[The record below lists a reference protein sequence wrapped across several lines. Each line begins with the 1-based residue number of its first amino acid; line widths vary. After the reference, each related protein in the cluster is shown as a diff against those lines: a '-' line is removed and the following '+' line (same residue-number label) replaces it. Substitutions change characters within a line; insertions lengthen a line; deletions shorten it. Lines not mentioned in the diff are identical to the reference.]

1 MRRGV
6 HHVVGVCVALLMG
19 TGLSQAATQVLPS
32 FAEVRAAHI
41 PSEAWLLDR
50 RGRLLQ
56 TVRVNPSVRRLAWVP
71 LSNLSPAL
79 VDALLASE
87 DKRFMQHK
95 GVDWVAIVSAMWDNL
110 TDNQRRGA
118 STLTM
123 QLAGLLDPALHRA
136 AGGRSMG
143 QKWNQIVAARALEK
157 SWRKEQILEAY
168 LNLVHFRGELAGI
181 GAASHAMYGKAP
193 SGLNRNEA
201 SILAALLRG
210 PNAKADLVATRA
222 CGVAMSIIPP
232 STQAPDCKSIKRL
245 AMNSLE
251 KRGVLNQDNQLA
263 PHLARRFKL
272 KPGQTLRTS
281 VDVDL
286 QIFVLSTL
294 KRQLMELKNRAV
306 EDGAVVVLDNATG
319 QVLAWVGASDAT
331 SQSAEVDGVTAPRLP
346 GSTLKPFLYAAAIE
360 RGLLTA
366 ASPLEDSPLALDT
379 PVGQYVPQN
388 YERDF
393 KGWVSVRTALGSSLN
408 VPAVRTL
415 LLLGVD
421 RFHAELKALGLNSL
435 RHDADF
441 YGYSLALGGGETTLL
456 ELANAYRSL
465 ANGGVLRPVT
475 WLPTSNRQAAGKP
488 IFSRQTAY
496 IVSDMLADKAAR
508 SLSFGLSSPLETVGH
523 TAVKTGTSKD
533 MRDNW
538 SIGYSDRYT
547 VAVWVGNN
555 SGAPMHDVSGVT
567 GAAPIWQAIMNELQR
582 HRPGKSP
589 ARPPGVHIGR
599 IHYEPAIEPERLEM
613 FRAGTAQERIIIPA
627 EVHHP
632 RIEGPGN
639 GAVLAIDPDIPAT
652 RQKVRFRIANMQPS
666 LTWYMN
672 DKAIDPDWL
681 DADGS
686 LLWPLTRGSYRVSVQ
701 TSDGKLIDAMF
712 FTVK

>member
-193 SGLNRNEA
+193 SGINRNEA

-245 AMNSLE
+245 AMNTLE

-475 WLPTSNRQAAGKP
+475 WLPTSNRQTAGKP

-686 LLWPLTRGSYRVSVQ
+686 LLWPLTRGIYRVSVQ

>member
-1 MRRGV
+1 
-6 HHVVGVCVALLMG
+6 
-19 TGLSQAATQVLPS
+19 
-32 FAEVRAAHI
+32 
-41 PSEAWLLDR
+41 
-50 RGRLLQ
+50 
-56 TVRVNPSVRRLAWVP
+56 
-71 LSNLSPAL
+71 
-79 VDALLASE
+79 
-87 DKRFMQHK
+87 
-95 GVDWVAIVSAMWDNL
+95 
-110 TDNQRRGA
+110 
-118 STLTM
+118 
-123 QLAGLLDPALHRA
+123 
-136 AGGRSMG
+136 
-143 QKWNQIVAARALEK
+143 
-157 SWRKEQILEAY
+157 
-168 LNLVHFRGELAGI
+168 
-181 GAASHAMYGKAP
+181 
-193 SGLNRNEA
+193 
-201 SILAALLRG
+201 
-210 PNAKADLVATRA
+210 
-222 CGVAMSIIPP
+222 
-232 STQAPDCKSIKRL
+232 
-245 AMNSLE
+245 MNSLE

-319 QVLAWVGASDAT
+319 QVLAWVGTSDAT

>member
-1 MRRGV
+1 
-6 HHVVGVCVALLMG
+6 
-19 TGLSQAATQVLPS
+19 
-32 FAEVRAAHI
+32 
-41 PSEAWLLDR
+41 
-50 RGRLLQ
+50 
-56 TVRVNPSVRRLAWVP
+56 
-71 LSNLSPAL
+71 
-79 VDALLASE
+79 
-87 DKRFMQHK
+87 
-95 GVDWVAIVSAMWDNL
+95 
-110 TDNQRRGA
+110 
-118 STLTM
+118 
-123 QLAGLLDPALHRA
+123 
-136 AGGRSMG
+136 
-143 QKWNQIVAARALEK
+143 
-157 SWRKEQILEAY
+157 
-168 LNLVHFRGELAGI
+168 
-181 GAASHAMYGKAP
+181 
-193 SGLNRNEA
+193 
-201 SILAALLRG
+201 
-210 PNAKADLVATRA
+210 
-222 CGVAMSIIPP
+222 
-232 STQAPDCKSIKRL
+232 
-245 AMNSLE
+245 
-251 KRGVLNQDNQLA
+251 
-263 PHLARRFKL
+263 
-272 KPGQTLRTS
+272 
-281 VDVDL
+281 
-286 QIFVLSTL
+286 
-294 KRQLMELKNRAV
+294 
-306 EDGAVVVLDNATG
+306 
-319 QVLAWVGASDAT
+319 
-331 SQSAEVDGVTAPRLP
+331 
-346 GSTLKPFLYAAAIE
+346 LYAAAIE

-421 RFHAELKALGLNSL
+421 RFHTELKALGLNSL

-582 HRPGKSP
+582 HRPSKSP

>member
-222 CGVAMSIIPP
+222 CGVAMSINPP